1 MFNSYNENKDMKTKN
16 IFRMLLVAA
25 ALLMGANNAKAETR
39 TTIFSANNPELGNYV
54 SFDYGVFDDAQANDQ
69 LIVTYTPNLPQGW
82 TPVYKINF
90 NDVIKETVD
99 ASGTVVLTLTS
110 DAINSLNTSNPNNRS
125 AFIQGE
131 QIAITQVVLVT
142 YGGTQTTTY
151 SITID
156 NNIQHG
162 TVSVSGGKTTG
173 LTANET
179 VTLTATPASGYELSA
194 WDVKDA
200 SNNDITVTNNQFSM
214 PASNVTVSA
223 TFTPSYSVPEGA
235 ERHNLTFETQEYCA
249 ATWDS
254 NNKTFTWGNRDGWNT
269 AWTFMA
275 AQNISGD
282 LSNWTHLHLNVSYW
296 NNASAKQLRVVFKE
310 ADGNVPSNGDTKE
323 FVVSPNA
330 SGNIDLNLVGVNWG
344 NCEIKD
350 IYDLTIYGCARD
362 DENQAASVL
371 VTEAYYVTATVS
383 ETYTVS
389 VSAGSNGS
397 ASVDKSSAAV
407 GETVTVTT
415 NPNSGYEVDAV
426 TVDNVAVTKDANV
439 DNRYTFTMPGNN
451 VTVNVSFKAIKY
463 TVSVNAGSNGSAS
476 VDKTSAA
483 ANETVTVTTNPNSG
497 YEVDA
502 VTVDNVTVTKD
513 ANVDNR
519 YTFTMPGNDV
529 TVNVSFKAVQQQSP
543 SYAINYTISGTA
555 HGGFVSNNPASATVG
570 STVTFGIAVDEGYNA
585 DVYATFGD
593 NNTALTLTPGANGQY
608 SFTMPDGE
616 VNVTLSFTEIVTI
629 NRTIGTY
636 GAITFS
642 SEVPVTIPEGVTAYY
657 AKEVSNNKVVM
668 IQIMGIIPS
677 QTGVVLFGNAGTY
690 TFTQAS
696 SAGQTITG
704 NLLRPVLNQNG
715 YNCISANEY
724 VLTWHDHLVFAQT
737 SSENYAEVHYGQAY
751 LDLTGVNV
759 NAGSRLRISFKH
771 DDDDL
776 TGIQSLQSDERSL
789 DGAVYNLR
797 GQRVEHPTKG
807 IYIINGK
814 KVVIK

>member
-1 MFNSYNENKDMKTKN
+1 MKTKN

-90 NDVIKETVD
+90 NNVIKETVD

-173 LTANET
+173 LAANET

-194 WDVKDA
+194 WNVKDA
-200 SNNDITVTNNQFSM
+200 SNNAITVTNNQFSM

-254 NNKTFTWGNRDGWNT
+254 NTKTFTWGNRDGWNT

-282 LSNWTHLHLNVSYW
+282 LSNWTHLHLNVSNW

-344 NCEIKD
+344 NCEIKE

-362 DENQAASVL
+362 YENQAASVL

-397 ASVDKSSAAV
+397 AYADKQNAAS
-407 GETVTVTT
+407 GEKVTIYT
-415 NPNSGYEVDAV
+415 NPNSGYRVSSV
-426 TVDNVAVTKDANV
+426 TVTGGVSVSEETANTT
-439 DNRYTFTMPGNN
+439 YSFTMPANN
-451 VTVNVSFKAIKY
+451 VTVNVTFELETQGTPDQLVIGNTGYATYSNAENAINLSGLSGVKAYIATAISLEQNKV
-463 TVSVNAGSNGSAS
+463 TLTQVSGV
-476 VDKTSAA
+476 VA
-483 ANETVTVTTNPNSG
+483 ANTGLIFISENKQPGTFNLPIASSTGTTYNN
-497 YEVDA
+497 
-502 VTVDNVTVTKD
+502 NLLL
-513 ANVDNR
+513 
-519 YTFTMPGNDV
+519 
-529 TVNVSFKAVQQQSP
+529 P
-543 SYAINYTISGTA
+543 SYANTTLSPSDAWYTYY
-555 HGGFVSNNPASATVG
+555 VLVQRENNSVKFAEVYSYDAQPGAGKAYLRTSKNQASARTRG
-570 STVTFGIAVDEGYNA
+570 LSIEIN
-585 DVYATFGD
+585 
-593 NNTALTLTPGANGQY
+593 
-608 SFTMPDGE
+608 DG
-616 VNVTLSFTEIVTI
+616 T
-629 NRTIGTY
+629 
-636 GAITFS
+636 
-642 SEVPVTIPEGVTAYY
+642 
-657 AKEVSNNKVVM
+657 
-668 IQIMGIIPS
+668 
-677 QTGVVLFGNAGTY
+677 
-690 TFTQAS
+690 
-696 SAGQTITG
+696 
-704 NLLRPVLNQNG
+704 
-715 YNCISANEY
+715 
-724 VLTWHDHLVFAQT
+724 
-737 SSENYAEVHYGQAY
+737 
-751 LDLTGVNV
+751 
-759 NAGSRLRISFKH
+759 
-771 DDDDL
+771 
-776 TGIQSLQSDERSL
+776 TGIN
-789 DGAVYNLR
+789 AVENEQGENVIYNLR
-797 GQRVEHPTKG
+797 GQRVENPTKG
-807 IYIINGK
+807 LYIINGK
-814 KVVIK
+814 KVLIK

>member
-1 MFNSYNENKDMKTKN
+1 MKTKN

-200 SNNDITVTNNQFSM
+200 SNNAITVTNNQFSM

-223 TFTPSYSVPEGA
+223 EFTVAYSAAEADKHALTFTTGEDY
-235 ERHNLTFETQEYCA
+235 YA
-249 ATWDS
+249 ANWDS
-254 NNKTFTWGNRDGWNT
+254 STYTFSWGPGYQAWGQPE
-269 AWTFMA
+269 WTFMSA
-275 AQNISGD
+275 VGISGD
-282 LSNWTHLHLNVSYW
+282 LSNWTHLHLHVSNW
-296 NNASAKQLRVVFKE
+296 NNASAKQLTVVFKKN
-310 ADGNVPSNGDTKE
+310 DGSSPPSGPTKE

-330 SGNIDLNLVGVNWG
+330 SGNIDLNLVDIDWG
-344 NCEIKD
+344 NCD
-350 IYDLTIYGCARD
+350 ITNIQDLTIYGCARD
-362 DENQAASVL
+362 DDSQVASV
-371 VTEAYYVTATVS
+371 VITDAYYVTATVS

-397 ASVDKSSAAV
+397 ASVDKSSAAT

-426 TVDNVAVTKDANV
+426 TVDNVA
-439 DNRYTFTMPGNN
+439 
-451 VTVNVSFKAIKY
+451 
-463 TVSVNAGSNGSAS
+463 
-476 VDKTSAA
+476 
-483 ANETVTVTTNPNSG
+483 
-497 YEVDA
+497 
-502 VTVDNVTVTKD
+502 VTKD

-771 DDDDL
+771 GDDDV
-776 TGIQSLQSDERSL
+776 TGIQNLQSDEQSL
-789 DGAVYNLR
+789 DGAIYNLR

-814 KVVIK
+814 KVIIK

>member
-1 MFNSYNENKDMKTKN
+1 MKTKN

-90 NDVIKETVD
+90 NNVIKETVD

-173 LTANET
+173 LAANET

-200 SNNDITVTNNQFSM
+200 SNNAITVTNNQFSM

-254 NNKTFTWGNRDGWNT
+254 NTKTFTWGNRDGWNT

-282 LSNWTHLHLNVSYW
+282 LSNWTHLHLNVSNW

-344 NCEIKD
+344 NCEIKE

-362 DENQAASVL
+362 YENQAASVL

-397 ASVDKSSAAV
+397 ASVDKQNAAS
-407 GETVTVTT
+407 GEKVTITTV
-415 NPNSGYEVDAV
+415 PNSGYRVSSV
-426 TVDNVAVTKDANV
+426 TVTGGVSVSEETANTT
-439 DNRYTFTMPGNN
+439 YSFTMPANN
-451 VTVNVSFKAIKY
+451 VTVNVTFELETQGTPDQLVIGNTGYATYSNAENAINLSGLSGVKAYIATAISLEQNKV
-463 TVSVNAGSNGSAS
+463 TLTQVSGV
-476 VDKTSAA
+476 VA
-483 ANETVTVTTNPNSG
+483 ANTGLIFISENKQPGTFNLPIASSTGTTYNN
-497 YEVDA
+497 
-502 VTVDNVTVTKD
+502 NLLL
-513 ANVDNR
+513 
-519 YTFTMPGNDV
+519 
-529 TVNVSFKAVQQQSP
+529 P
-543 SYAINYTISGTA
+543 SYANTTLSPSDAWYTYY
-555 HGGFVSNNPASATVG
+555 VLVQRENNSVKFAEVYSYDAQPGAGKAYLRTSKNQASARTRG
-570 STVTFGIAVDEGYNA
+570 LSIEIN
-585 DVYATFGD
+585 
-593 NNTALTLTPGANGQY
+593 
-608 SFTMPDGE
+608 DG
-616 VNVTLSFTEIVTI
+616 T
-629 NRTIGTY
+629 
-636 GAITFS
+636 
-642 SEVPVTIPEGVTAYY
+642 
-657 AKEVSNNKVVM
+657 
-668 IQIMGIIPS
+668 
-677 QTGVVLFGNAGTY
+677 
-690 TFTQAS
+690 
-696 SAGQTITG
+696 
-704 NLLRPVLNQNG
+704 
-715 YNCISANEY
+715 
-724 VLTWHDHLVFAQT
+724 
-737 SSENYAEVHYGQAY
+737 
-751 LDLTGVNV
+751 
-759 NAGSRLRISFKH
+759 
-771 DDDDL
+771 
-776 TGIQSLQSDERSL
+776 TGIN
-789 DGAVYNLR
+789 AVENEQGENVIYNLR
-797 GQRVEHPTKG
+797 GQRVENPTKG
-807 IYIINGK
+807 LYIINGK
-814 KVVIK
+814 KVLIK